1 MHRSEG
7 LVMVGESSRSIL
19 SQEALD
25 SVLSSPE
32 ERRVWLHTVF
42 LEGAYTKPE
51 NKYYVIAPEFNLTI
65 PPDVLT
71 VAAQDIAEGLRP
83 FVQGNEVVYGI
94 PVAGDRVSTPV
105 GLRLWLRSSAA
116 RKGKGVP
123 GSWTDVMS
131 LTTHSYTTHEERVHL
146 HFGFVN
152 PGMRVFLLDDVI
164 ATGETIVDTIEAFRK
179 QNVEVAGVGVMFA
192 KAFERGL
199 QRVVEEFGVPTI
211 CPVVIEDIS
220 DDRRF
225 TLAQFQHYAK
235 GKQSI

>member
-1 MHRSEG
+1 MGTDRSRPILEHDE
-7 LVMVGESSRSIL
+7 LESIL
-19 SQEALD
+19 ST
-25 SVLSSPE
+25 PE
-32 ERRVWLHTVF
+32 SRHTWLNRVFSEVAHT
-42 LEGAYTKPE
+42 AAE
-51 NKYYVIAPEFNLTI
+51 NKYYVVAPEFNLTI

-71 VAAQDIAEGLRP
+71 VAAHDLAEGLRP
-83 FVQGNEVVYGI
+83 FMQGNEVVYGI

-105 GLRLWLRSSAA
+105 SERLWLRSSVA
-116 RKGKGVP
+116 RKGKGIP

-131 LTTHSYTTHEERVHL
+131 LTTHSYTTHEERVQL

-179 QNVEVAGVGVMFA
+179 RNVEVAGVGVMFA

-225 TLAQFQHYAK
+225 TLAQFQH
-235 GKQSI
+235 

>member
-1 MHRSEG
+1 MI
-7 LVMVGESSRSIL
+7 GESSRVIL
-19 SQEALD
+19 PHEALD
-25 SVLSSPE
+25 SVLTSPE
-32 ERRVWLHTVF
+32 ARRDWLHTVF
-42 LEGAYTKPE
+42 LEGARTDPE

-83 FVQGNEVVYGI
+83 FVRGNEVVYGI

-105 GLRLWLRSSAA
+105 AERLWLRSSAA

-131 LTTHSYTTHEERVHL
+131 VITHSYTTHEERVLL
-146 HFGFVN
+146 HFGFVK
-152 PGMRVFLLDDVI
+152 PGMRVILLDDVI
-164 ATGETIVDTIEAFRK
+164 ATGETIIDTIKAFRER
-179 QNVEVAGVGVMFA
+179 QVEVVGVGLMFA
-192 KAFERGL
+192 KAFEGGL
-199 QRVVEEFGVPTI
+199 KRVTQEFGVPTI

-225 TLAQFQHYAK
+225 TLSKLPPQTK
-235 GKQSI
+235 GSH

>member
-1 MHRSEG
+1 MGTDRSRPILEHDA
-7 LVMVGESSRSIL
+7 LESIL
-19 SQEALD
+19 ST
-25 SVLSSPE
+25 PE
-32 ERRVWLHTVF
+32 SRHTWLNRVFSEVAHTAV
-42 LEGAYTKPE
+42 E
-51 NKYYVIAPEFNLTI
+51 NKYYVVAPEFNLTI

-71 VAAQDIAEGLRP
+71 VAAHDLAEGLRP
-83 FVQGNEVVYGI
+83 FMQGNEVVYGI

-105 GLRLWLRSSAA
+105 SERLWLRSSVA

-131 LTTHSYTTHEERVHL
+131 VSTHSYTTHEERVQL

-179 QNVEVAGVGVMFA
+179 RNVEVAGVGVMFA

-225 TLAQFQHYAK
+225 TLAQFQH
-235 GKQSI
+235 

>member
-1 MHRSEG
+1 LNRVFSE
-7 LVMVGESSRSIL
+7 V
-19 SQEALD
+19 A
-25 SVLSSPE
+25 
-32 ERRVWLHTVF
+32 HT
-42 LEGAYTKPE
+42 AAE
-51 NKYYVIAPEFNLTI
+51 NKYYVVAPEFNLTI

-71 VAAQDIAEGLRP
+71 VAAHDLAEGLRP
-83 FVQGNEVVYGI
+83 FMQGNEVVYGI

-105 GLRLWLRSSAA
+105 SERLWLRSSVA
-116 RKGKGVP
+116 RKGIGVP

-131 LTTHSYTTHEERVHL
+131 LTTHSYTTHEERVQL

-164 ATGETIVDTIEAFRK
+164 ATGETIVDTIEAFRIR
-179 QNVEVAGVGVMFA
+179 NVEVAGVGVMFA

-225 TLAQFQHYAK
+225 TLAQFQH
-235 GKQSI
+235 